1 MCSSDLNHIAAAGS
15 VAAAI
20 AGLRRAGVQLPVEVE
35 VERMAQV
42 EEAIGAGA
50 DMLLLDNFTFDQLN
64 GLLKTLSIGVNN
76 LYGKTVRTDPRS
88 GAGEAAAAELVITLQ
103 SLQTVVAQMLAITE
117 EKV

>member
-1 MCSSDLNHIAAAGS
+1 MSNTNQSIRKG
-15 VAAAI
+15 I
-20 AGLRRAGVQLPVEVE
+20 MPTTE
-35 VERMAQV
+35 
-42 EEAIGAGA
+42 I
-50 DMLLLDNFTFDQLN
+50 NFTFDQLN

-103 SLQTVVAQMLAITE
+103 SLQTVVAQMLAIAE

>member
-1 MCSSDLNHIAAAGS
+1 MSNTNQSIRKG
-15 VAAAI
+15 I
-20 AGLRRAGVQLPVEVE
+20 MPTTE
-35 VERMAQV
+35 
-42 EEAIGAGA
+42 I
-50 DMLLLDNFTFDQLN
+50 NFTFDQLN

>member
-1 MCSSDLNHIAAAGS
+1 MSNTIQTIRKGIMPTIETH
-15 VAAAI
+15 
-20 AGLRRAGVQLPVEVE
+20 
-35 VERMAQV
+35 
-42 EEAIGAGA
+42 
-50 DMLLLDNFTFDQLN
+50 FTFDQLN

-103 SLQTVVAQMLAITE
+103 SLQTVVAQMLAIAE